1 MEELNGVTIYWLI
14 SIGMLVGLIADLV
27 MRDKGI
33 GQIPNILW
41 GAGSSVVIGV
51 SLITISIFAP
61 LIYAAL
67 GSLTL
72 LFIVN
77 LFSIRI
83 SVNVAARTSRKI
95 VMPKAVSKR
104 ARHHLTS
111 MGNRRE
117 ERLFH
122 SPPVSLG

>member
-77 LFSIRI
+77 VFSIRI
-83 SVNVAARTSRKI
+83 SDNVAARTSRKI
-95 VMPKAVSKR
+95 VDTES
-104 ARHHLTS
+104 
-111 MGNRRE
+111 GQ
-117 ERLFH
+117 
-122 SPPVSLG
+122 

>member
-77 LFSIRI
+77 VFSIRI
-83 SVNVAARTSRKI
+83 SDNVAARTSRKI
-95 VMPKAVSKR
+95 VAVERGQKE
-104 ARHHLTS
+104 S
-111 MGNRRE
+111 MALFNIYGKQARRE
-117 ERLFH
+117 
-122 SPPVSLG
+122 PVSLSPR

>member
-14 SIGMLVGLIADLV
+14 SIGMVVGLVVDLA

-33 GQIPNILW
+33 GLIPNILW
-41 GAGSSVVIGV
+41 GAAASVVVGV

-77 LFSIRI
+77 VFSIRI
-83 SVNVAARTSRKI
+83 SDNVAARTSRKI
-95 VMPKAVSKR
+95 V
-104 ARHHLTS
+104 
-111 MGNRRE
+111 
-117 ERLFH
+117 
-122 SPPVSLG
+122 